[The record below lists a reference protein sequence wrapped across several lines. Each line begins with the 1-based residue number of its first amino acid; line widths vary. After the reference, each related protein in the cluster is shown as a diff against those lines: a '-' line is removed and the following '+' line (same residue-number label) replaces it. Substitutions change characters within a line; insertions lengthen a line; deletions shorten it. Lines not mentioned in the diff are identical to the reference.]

1 MANVIRIPIVVPK
14 TSCALFISKSSTTN
28 MYGIEIFQLPKYKTV
43 TNNEEINYWE
53 KKYKINIIII
63 MYILIVSRHVIL

>member
-1 MANVIRIPIVVPK
+1 
-14 TSCALFISKSSTTN
+14 

-63 MYILIVSRHVIL
+63 IYILIVSRHVIL